1 VHEIGLCE
9 EIVAAT
15 VREAAGREV
24 SAVRVTVHGHPV
36 DHEVVDMGFR
46 LAAAGT
52 VAEGAHLDVLTQ
64 PPVVQCRSCGNR
76 APAASALAMVACPAC
91 GGVDV
96 DADDSEGL
104 VVEWIRFTEAGRP
117 NT

>member
-15 VREAAGREV
+15 VREAAGRDV
-24 SAVRVTVHGHPV
+24 RAVRVTVRGHPV
-36 DHEVVDMGFR
+36 DREVVDLGFR

-52 VAEGAHLDVLTQ
+52 VAEGADLDVLTE
-64 PPVVQCRSCGNR
+64 PPVVQCRTCGNR
-76 APAASALAMVACPAC
+76 AAAASALAMVACPAC

-96 DADDSEGL
+96 DAEDSEGL
-104 VVEWIRFTEAGRP
+104 VVDWIRFAEAERP
-117 NT
+117 QV